1 MRFENSQEKYTKAAA
16 ENTRKKI
23 DSLEIELQH
32 LKADLKNYQTSQKH
46 PHCKSNLVE
55 IYSKKANGVRIR
67 SECRWYKSDEKS
79 KNFLLNLEKPC
90 VSQGLIRTL
99 VINKNEINDPIETN
113 TEFQDFH
120 KTLFIDN
127 LSISKKEKKQ
137 RKKSGFCFRR
147 LASAKT
153 SGRASYKM

>member
-1 MRFENSQEKYTKAAA
+1 M
-16 ENTRKKI
+16 
-23 DSLEIELQH
+23 
-32 LKADLKNYQTSQKH
+32 
-46 PHCKSNLVE
+46 
-55 IYSKKANGVRIR
+55 
-67 SECRWYKSDEKS
+67 
-79 KNFLLNLEKPC
+79 LNLEKPC

-113 TEFQDFH
+113 TEFQDFY

-127 LSISKKEKKQ
+127 LSISKKKNKKKQ

-153 SGRASYKM
+153 SGRTSYKM

>member
-1 MRFENSQEKYTKAAA
+1 M
-16 ENTRKKI
+16 
-23 DSLEIELQH
+23 
-32 LKADLKNYQTSQKH
+32 
-46 PHCKSNLVE
+46 
-55 IYSKKANGVRIR
+55 
-67 SECRWYKSDEKS
+67 
-79 KNFLLNLEKPC
+79 LNLEKPC